1 MLQSSIC
8 IWFPFHR
15 ASSHISFIFRIL
27 MCCTVRSHCCDLVR
41 KSFCMTGFLLY
52 YQAYC
57 TSANRTK
64 SDMIG
69 GECMSVYR
77 KGRGNVRDR
86 DQGLWR
92 RGWEVGRRGIW
103 HLLKKVREMGT
114 FRKALEG
121 SEGKVWGNERE
132 GREGGKQVIKKKTKK
147 WRGQVRRRDVNGRRW
162 RKGSEEDKSERRGRR
177 VNGWTRKRG
186 REKVLEGW
194 YLMW

>member
-86 DQGLWR
+86 DRGSWR

-132 GREGGKQVIKKKTKK
+132 GREGGKQVIKKKKK
-147 WRGQVRRRDVNGRRW
+147 VERT
-162 RKGSEEDKSERRGRR
+162 SEKERRK
-177 VNGWTRKRG
+177 W
-186 REKVLEGW
+186 
-194 YLMW
+194 